1 MLIYKITN
9 KINDKIYIGQTTQSL
24 NNRIHNYK
32 NDVKYSKRSR
42 KIIDAMK
49 KYGFENFVFEIIYDN
64 IASKTEMDELERK
77 YIRDFNSCDDNIG
90 YNMDL
95 GGNSIGKHSDETKH
109 KIGQSQLGEKNHMY
123 GKCGNLNGM
132 SKRVIDL
139 TTGKIYESA
148 NLAANEL
155 NLNFSHVCASARGTR
170 GSTGSKIFRYIF
182 GVFDLIFINDN
193 QAKIK
198 RQCDVSLVLPEYS
211 SLI

>member
-24 NNRIHNYK
+24 NNRIRNYRS
-32 NDVKYSKRSR
+32 DVKHSKRSR

-49 KYGFENFVFEIIYDN
+49 KYGFENFVFEIIHDN
-64 IASKTEMDELERK
+64 IASKKEMDELERK
-77 YIRDFNSCDDNIG
+77 YISDFKIG
-90 YNMDL
+90 YNMEL
-95 GGNSIGKHSDETKH
+95 GGNSMGKHSDETKH

-170 GSTGSKIFRYIF
+170 GSTGSRIFRYVF
-182 GVFDLIFINDN
+182 GTFDAILNNDN
-193 QAKIK
+193 RAKIK
-198 RQCDVSLVLPEYS
+198 RQSDEYLVLPEYS